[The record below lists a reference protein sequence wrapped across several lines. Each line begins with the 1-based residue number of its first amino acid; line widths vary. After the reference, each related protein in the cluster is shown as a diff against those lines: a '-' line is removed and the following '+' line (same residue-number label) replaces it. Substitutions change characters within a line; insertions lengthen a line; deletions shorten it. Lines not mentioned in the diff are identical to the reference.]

1 MNPLEETLSMNKLE
15 EARSIIQNVDQ
26 QMIELFLKRMQA
38 AKMVAEYK
46 MENQLPVEDKL
57 REQELLKRNLSAVPL
72 KLQKYYILF
81 FESILKASKAYQED
95 LMG

>member
-1 MNPLEETLSMNKLE
+1 MNKLE

-46 MENQLPVEDKL
+46 MENHLPVEDKL
-57 REQELLKRNLSAVPL
+57 REQELSLGVSSSSNSKSNCNEL
-72 KLQKYYILF
+72 IF
-81 FESILKASKAYQED
+81 FVSSSEFRFAKP
-95 LMG
+95 

>member
-1 MNPLEETLSMNKLE
+1 MNKLE

-57 REQELLKRNLSAVPL
+57 REQELLKRNLRAVPL
-72 KLQKYYILF
+72 ELQEYYTLF
-81 FESILKASKAYQED
+81 FEGILKASKAYQED

>member
-1 MNPLEETLSMNKLE
+1 MNKLE

-26 QMIELFLKRMQA
+26 QIIELFLKRMQA

-57 REQELLKRNLSAVPL
+57 REQELLKRNLRAVPL
-72 KLQKYYILF
+72 ELQKYYIMF
-81 FESILKASKAYQED
+81 YYFLKASLRHLKPIRRI
-95 LMG
+95 

>member
-1 MNPLEETLSMNKLE
+1 MNKLE

-26 QMIELFLKRMQA
+26 KMIELFLKRMQA

-57 REQELLKRNLSAVPL
+57 REQELLKRNLRAVPL
-72 KLQKYYILF
+72 ELQEYYTLF
-81 FESILKASKAYQED
+81 FEGILKASKAYQED

>member
-1 MNPLEETLSMNKLE
+1 MNKLE

-46 MENQLPVEDKL
+46 MENHLPVEDKL
-57 REQELLKRNLSAVPL
+57 RDLDLFKRILSAIPL
-72 KLQKYYILF
+72 ELQKYYILF
-81 FESILKASKAYQED
+81 FEGILKASKVYQED